1 MRPPVSVSIA
11 ALLLAACGGEKT
23 TEPGTTAPPPEPTS
37 ITLSGTALSF
47 DTLGAT
53 KQVTATVLDQ
63 NNRPIPGSTVT
74 WSSSNAAVAT
84 VSTTGLVTAAGN
96 GTAEITASLGS
107 LSAAATVTVALVA
120 ATVGPEGGMFEFAS
134 GVILDIPPG
143 AVREVTTITVKEL
156 PPGLDSLLNARDYA
170 SHEKHVL
177 GGFIGEPDG
186 LVFDLPIKVIIPT
199 SPRISPGGLG
209 IPIQAEVDLDAQEYW
224 IAPTDLTYDP
234 DENRVEV
241 VIEHFSASM
250 IVELLSALERLCRA
264 GSYSVKSG
272 AIDFQGGTGCQII
285 TDFFTITFF
294 DCPGGPFTEQSTVS
308 ETTPE
313 CGPLCLSVEVTPADV
328 VVAAG
333 KTKSFQATVRDTA
346 SGKIFNMPVFWRS
359 DAPTVASFASLIEGM
374 LTANDLGTARV
385 RACTPDP
392 DICGEANVEVVLN
405 IEGVWNYT
413 ETLDIVLFG
422 PPLPPGTEQEGI
434 CDIAG
439 TATITQTGRT
449 FTGQFQEVGTCTY
462 FVGPDEPPLVEND
475 SGTGTFQ
482 GTFSG
487 ASFTIISSFDNKA
500 ERCRQIWTFSGGS
513 PFPSQASGTVECSD
527 AQSDSFGTL
536 QAFR

>member
-1 MRPPVSVSIA
+1 MRSPVSVSIA

-107 LSAAATVTVALVA
+107 LSEAVTVTVALVA

-186 LVFDLPIKVIIPT
+186 LVFDLPIRVIVPI

-209 IPIQAEVDLDAQEYW
+209 LLVQAEVDLDAQEYW
-224 IAPTDLTYDP
+224 IAPTDLTYHP

-241 VIEHFSASM
+241 VIEHFSA
-250 IVELLSALERLCRA
+250 AGRLASRHP
-264 GSYSVKSG
+264 GS
-272 AIDFQGGTGCQII
+272 
-285 TDFFTITFF
+285 
-294 DCPGGPFTEQSTVS
+294 EH
-308 ETTPE
+308 EE
-313 CGPLCLSVEVTPADV
+313 
-328 VVAAG
+328 
-333 KTKSFQATVRDTA
+333 
-346 SGKIFNMPVFWRS
+346 
-359 DAPTVASFASLIEGM
+359 
-374 LTANDLGTARV
+374 RV
-385 RACTPDP
+385 RA
-392 DICGEANVEVVLN
+392 
-405 IEGVWNYT
+405 
-413 ETLDIVLFG
+413 
-422 PPLPPGTEQEGI
+422 
-434 CDIAG
+434 
-439 TATITQTGRT
+439 
-449 FTGQFQEVGTCTY
+449 
-462 FVGPDEPPLVEND
+462 
-475 SGTGTFQ
+475 
-482 GTFSG
+482 
-487 ASFTIISSFDNKA
+487 A
-500 ERCRQIWTFSGGS
+500 EDYPRRDY
-513 PFPSQASGTVECSD
+513 ED
-527 AQSDSFGTL
+527 
-536 QAFR
+536 

>member
-1 MRPPVSVSIA
+1 MRSPVSVSIA

-23 TEPGTTAPPPEPTS
+23 TEPGTTTPPPEPMS
-37 ITLSGTALSF
+37 ITLSSTALSF

-107 LSAAATVTVALVA
+107 LSEAVTGTVALVA
-120 ATVGPEGGMFEFAS
+120 ATVEPEGGMFEFAS

-186 LVFDLPIKVIIPT
+186 LVFDLPIRVIVPI

-209 IPIQAEVDLDAQEYW
+209 LAVQAEVDLDAQEYW
-224 IAPTDLTYDP
+224 IAPTDLTYHP

-264 GSYSVKSG
+264 GLYSVKSG

-308 ETTPE
+308 EKTPE
-313 CGPLCLSVEVTPADV
+313 CGSLCLSVAVTPADV

-346 SGKIFNMPVFWRS
+346 SGKIFNVPVFWRS

-405 IEGVWNYT
+405 IEGVWIYT
-413 ETLDIVLFG
+413 ETRDIGLFG
-422 PPLPPGTEQEGI
+422 PPLLPGAQQEGI

-462 FVGPDEPPLVEND
+462 FFDPNEPPLVENE

-487 ASFTIISSFDNKA
+487 ASFTVISSFDNKA
-500 ERCRQIWTFSGGS
+500 EACLQMWTFSGGS
-513 PFPSQASGTVECSD
+513 PFPSQASGTIECSD